1 MGAYNCIA
9 NDGLRKPQT
18 SETIRPKLTSKSN
31 SCSSQS
37 NDVFIMN
44 HLKNNKQ
51 TDKSVDI
58 DSLDNRRLVFVHLPG
73 LYQSWRCVPS
83 VLLYTSLMILPLK
96 QEWIELPDQHV
107 AELQD
112 NICTPCGCSDIAEI
126 TDFMHLLQWKSSQNL
141 VLCALDGLDPDAFW
155 SKVHKF
161 APNPLVTPF
170 WYHVSSK
177 IASLYDHVEGKQYK
191 PLTLEEE
198 YWTKKGTFCSKYETK
213 SKSILRELYF
223 VTMQPKAMQEIIYQS
238 NPKSLHPVIEYEH
251 RKGDLHVNTIAHLS
265 PVIEENEARFAINC
279 VSPEESKHVRI
290 NIVGVTPE
298 DRRTPSANVQSITA
312 K

>member
-73 LYQSWRCVPS
+73 LYQSWR
-83 VLLYTSLMILPLK
+83 Y
-96 QEWIELPDQHV
+96 
-107 AELQD
+107 
-112 NICTPCGCSDIAEI
+112 IAEI